1 MPVHLNH
8 RSRGSQVVRQWHVLQ
23 LLAGGRRT
31 PEDLAIELGVTSRTI
46 RRDLEMLSEAWF
58 PVRSYGGWWCLDN
71 RQPFGFPLTSQQAQR
86 QTPPRSDSR
95 MAINE
100 VRELRG
106 WLELPKAASLTA
118 TLKALMLA
126 ITMSGGVR

>member
-1 MPVHLNH
+1 MSVHPNH

-23 LLAGGRRT
+23 LLAAGRRT
-31 PEDLAIELGVTSRTI
+31 PDSLAIELGVTSRTI
-46 RRDLEMLSEAWF
+46 RRDLEMLSQAWF

-71 RQPFGFPLTSQQAQR
+71 QQPFGFPLTREADR
-86 QTPPRSDSR
+86 RRTPPRPDSQ

-100 VRELRG
+100 ARELRG
-106 WLELPKAASLTA
+106 WLELPKDASLTA